1 MPHPDLDA
9 EQSYVDDAYR
19 CLAAMR
25 ERTRRASESADNAAQ
40 AVDSAIA
47 HAHLAHRL
55 GSLDDD
61 VPGLSF
67 GRLDGDGGDTWYVGR
82 RHVVA
87 RIAADLAD
95 RYTSVAV
102 VAIEPLR
109 SSVGDLAASVLA
121 PPDAKGLEFDAV
133 VVVEPDAIAA
143 GTSRGLRLLYVA
155 LTRAVQELV
164 IVHARPLPPALV
176 REPARWRT
184 SPRWGARRRGT

>member
-1 MPHPDLDA
+1 VPHPDLDA

-82 RHVVA
+82 RHVEDDRGDPA
-87 RIAADLAD
+87 WSTGEPTWRSPSTGQPRPIRSTCGAADG
-95 RYTSVAV
+95 
-102 VAIEPLR
+102 
-109 SSVGDLAASVLA
+109 SS
-121 PPDAKGLEFDAV
+121 
-133 VVVEPDAIAA
+133 
-143 GTSRGLRLLYVA
+143 
-155 LTRAVQELV
+155 
-164 IVHARPLPPALV
+164 
-176 REPARWRT
+176 
-184 SPRWGARRRGT
+184 

>member
-25 ERTRRASESADNAAQ
+25 ERTRRASEIADNAAQ

-67 GRLDGDGGDTWYVGR
+67 GRPDGDGGD
-82 RHVVA
+82 
-87 RIAADLAD
+87 
-95 RYTSVAV
+95 
-102 VAIEPLR
+102 
-109 SSVGDLAASVLA
+109 
-121 PPDAKGLEFDAV
+121 
-133 VVVEPDAIAA
+133 IAA

-176 REPARWRT
+176 RESARWGT